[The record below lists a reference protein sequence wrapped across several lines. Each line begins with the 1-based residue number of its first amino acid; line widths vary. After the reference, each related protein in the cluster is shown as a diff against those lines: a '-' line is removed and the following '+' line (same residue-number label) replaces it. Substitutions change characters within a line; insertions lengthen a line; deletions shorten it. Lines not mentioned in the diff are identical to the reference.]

1 MDINHHSRE
10 RLLMNL
16 KNERAHLDAMA
27 DKLAHALPV
36 DALIF
41 KCLKKRDLL
50 FRDSILLLELSLLL
64 TELA

>member
-1 MDINHHSRE
+1 
-10 RLLMNL
+10 MNL
-16 KNERAHLDAMA
+16 KNERAHPDAMA

-41 KCLKKRDLL
+41 KRLKKRDFL
-50 FRDSILLLELSLLL
+50 FRDSISPLELSLLL